1 MKTITVK
8 VAAEVTERNQ
18 YGIAY
23 TKSFSTKK
31 EAYAFLISLAKQ
43 KRLTSR
49 KVAGLPCNV
58 MSLLVNKHQSEL
70 VNIASFKINP
80 SNVLSL
86 LNAHGVQK
94 FEIELF

>member
-58 MSLLVNKHQSEL
+58 ISLVNKHQSEL